1 MTRRTL
7 MGALAV
13 AASTRAQGQTEE
25 WKPKLG
31 VLGPFTEANVRF
43 ARQEGFTNM
52 ILGADPQSPLDANTM
67 TDEKIERV
75 KATLAANQMHVSA
88 FQVTQNHIS
97 ADTAQRERENTYFVK
112 AIELAGK
119 LRVSHIGTCSG
130 KDASKPFQTQVDE
143 IVRTY

>member
-1 MTRRTL
+1 

-13 AASTRAQGQTEE
+13 ATAARAQGQTKK
-25 WKPKLG
+25 WNPRLG
-31 VLGPFTEANVRF
+31 VLGPFTEANVAF
-43 ARQEGFTNM
+43 AHQEGFTNM

-97 ADTAQRERENTYFVK
+97 ADTTQRE
-112 AIELAGK
+112 
-119 LRVSHIGTCSG
+119 
-130 KDASKPFQTQVDE
+130 
-143 IVRTY
+143 